1 MLGKL
6 KGYNYGNHRQKTITH
21 NFFADDLKLYSSTIN
36 VAKKQL
42 DLVTQFSKDICMD
55 FGTNK
60 CAYLKIVKEM
70 IVGDGEPL
78 VMNNLTIK
86 PVKEGDTY
94 KYLGIDENISYHGP
108 INKERVSKEY
118 FTRTRKIWSS
128 ELSAYNKVIAHNAF
142 AVPVLIPTIG
152 VLDWTIG
159 EIKDIDIKTRKILTL
174 TRNFHPNSDVDRLY
188 MQKSFGGRGLR
199 QVQSSYES
207 RIIAIR
213 QHLIKNIH
221 RNSSLECIYE
231 KEANDILRVGQELLQ
246 KYNIVSN
253 HNEPPRSVSRKFTKA
268 DQGSKR
274 EHSVEKP
281 LHGYFYKQMDNSN
294 NIDKQQSLAWT
305 KDRFIT
311 SDLGYMGTI
320 TEQELPTKY
329 IRNK

>member
-1 MLGKL
+1 
-6 KGYNYGNHRQKTITH
+6 
-21 NFFADDLKLYSSTIN
+21 
-36 VAKKQL
+36 
-42 DLVTQFSKDICMD
+42 MD

-60 CAYLKIVKEM
+60 CAYLKIVKGM
-70 IVGDGEPL
+70 IVSDGEPL

-188 MQKSFGGRGLR
+188 MQRSFGGRGLR

-213 QHLIKNIH
+213 QYLIKNLH
-221 RNSSLECIYE
+221 RNSVLKYIYE
-231 KEANDILRVGQELLQ
+231 KETNGI
-246 KYNIVSN
+246 
-253 HNEPPRSVSRKFTKA
+253 
-268 DQGSKR
+268 KR
-274 EHSVEKP
+274 
-281 LHGYFYKQMDNSN
+281 YK
-294 NIDKQQSLAWT
+294 
-305 KDRFIT
+305 
-311 SDLGYMGTI
+311 
-320 TEQELPTKY
+320 
-329 IRNK
+329 